1 MSKRFYITLNPN
13 KEKDLVILEYLNST
27 YNESET
33 IKSILYKIAIN
44 RSSEVNFEKIVQRD
58 ITITE
63 ELKGT
68 NKLNE
73 EQGFKNNKN
82 IENNLEVDEDIKSL
96 FA

>member
-33 IKSILYKIAIN
+33 IKSILYKIATN
-44 RSSEVNFEKIVQRD
+44 RSSEVNFENIIQSD
-58 ITITE
+58 INITE
-63 ELKGT
+63 ELKGA
-68 NKLNE
+68 NKLKE
-73 EQGFKNNKN
+73 EQDLKNNKN
-82 IENNLEVDEDIKSL
+82 IENNIEVDEDIKSL

>member
-33 IKSILYKIAIN
+33 IKSILYKIATN

>member
-33 IKSILYKIAIN
+33 IKSILYRIATN
-44 RSSEVNFEKIVQRD
+44 RSSEVNFENIIQSD
-58 ITITE
+58 INITE
-63 ELKGT
+63 ELKGA
-68 NKLNE
+68 NKLKE
-73 EQGFKNNKN
+73 EQDLKNNKN
-82 IENNLEVDEDIKSL
+82 IENNIEVDEDIKSL